1 MMIVNQNNKMN
12 IAIDG
17 KVETVDVL
25 RNGEIF
31 VVNRGDGGQLS
42 VIRTTGNHWKLVNGV
57 ADQQSVDHI
66 GAAIV
71 DYFKLDKVRTSG
83 ATS

>member
-1 MMIVNQNNKMN
+1 MVVNQNNKMN

-31 VVNRGDGGQLS
+31 VINRGDGGQLS
-42 VIRTTGNHWKLVNGV
+42 IIRTAGDHWKLVNGV
-57 ADQQSVDHI
+57 ADQGSVDHM
-66 GAAIV
+66 GEAIA
-71 DYFKLDKVRTSG
+71 DYFKLDKGRNSG
-83 ATS
+83 VSS